1 MGAILLLTCT
11 FIFCLAVVIT
21 FKKKRNIHS
30 SFVYHYYP
38 REQHFNYNS
47 PPQFKSPYINYHP
60 TNLTDF
66 ISPIKQLHPYIP
78 NNFISPVNMR
88 KNSLP
93 YNHNSICQKEKG
105 LINCS
110 TPINSL
116 NCSLI
121 QTTKEEKDNTNKKEN
136 VFKEINVAEYLND
149 LHMNYNYNSPSGK
162 KVILNTPEVKSFL
175 TSILKP
181 TKESSS
187 KEDLSVSLK
196 QKTLL
201 QCINSSCKSYKYR
214 DSGSTYRIVKNQQ
227 NEINQIVQNK
237 NIRKKLDFNN
247 IEMN

>member
-11 FIFCLAVVIT
+11 FIFCLAIVIT

-38 REQHFNYNS
+38 REHHFNYNS
-47 PPQFKSPYINYHP
+47 PPYFRSSYESYYP

-66 ISPIKQLHPYIP
+66 ISPIKEPHSHIP
-78 NNFISPVNMR
+78 NDFISPVNMR
-88 KNSLP
+88 KNSFP
-93 YNHNSICQKEKG
+93 YNHNSICQNDKSFIKC
-105 LINCS
+105 NTS
-110 TPINSL
+110 INSL
-116 NCSLI
+116 NCSATK
-121 QTTKEEKDNTNKKEN
+121 TTKEDKENTNKKEN
-136 VFKEINVAEYLND
+136 AFKEINVAEYLND
-149 LHMNYNYNSPSGK
+149 LHMNYNYCSPSGK
-162 KVILNTPEVKSFL
+162 KVILNTPELKSFL
-175 TSILKP
+175 TSIIKP

-187 KEDLSVSLK
+187 KEDLNISLK

-227 NEINQIVQNK
+227 NEINKIVQNK